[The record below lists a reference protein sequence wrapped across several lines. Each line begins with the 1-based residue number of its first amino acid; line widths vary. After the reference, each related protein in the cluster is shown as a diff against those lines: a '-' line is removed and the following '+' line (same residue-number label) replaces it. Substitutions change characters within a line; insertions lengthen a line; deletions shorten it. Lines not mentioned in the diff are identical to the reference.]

1 MISSIPSIGDINKMG
16 RTQINF
22 EQIPARFPE
31 GTKDRI
37 KATLA
42 EGEKI
47 ADVIREAVERELKR
61 RERKS

>member
-1 MISSIPSIGDINKMG
+1 MISAILNGMSRP
-16 RTQINF
+16 QINF

-42 EGEKI
+42 DGEKI

-61 RERKS
+61 RERKQ

>member
-1 MISSIPSIGDINKMG
+1 VISTIPSIDDINKMG

-37 KATLA
+37 RAVLE
-42 EGEKI
+42 EGEKM
-47 ADVIREAVERELKR
+47 ADVIREALERELKR
-61 RERKS
+61 RERRG

>member
-1 MISSIPSIGDINKMG
+1 VISAIFFDMSRP
-16 RTQINF
+16 QINF
-22 EQIPARFPE
+22 EQIPARFPD

-37 KATLA
+37 KATLS

-61 RERKS
+61 RERKA